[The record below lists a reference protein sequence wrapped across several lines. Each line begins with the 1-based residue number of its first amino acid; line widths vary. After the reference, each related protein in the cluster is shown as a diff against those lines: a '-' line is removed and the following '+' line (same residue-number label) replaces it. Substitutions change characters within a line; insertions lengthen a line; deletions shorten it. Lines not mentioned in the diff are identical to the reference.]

1 MSDRSCQRSILIG
14 FVVGDL
20 FYDADL
26 FRESDD
32 GVLVAEFDFEDGFI
46 IPEGINVD
54 LKVLILIDQAVTVLP
69 DLPPGQKTLS
79 FSSCSRNWH
88 F

>member
-1 MSDRSCQRSILIG
+1 MMLICSG
-14 FVVGDL
+14 NLMTDF
-20 FYDADL
+20 F
-26 FRESDD
+26 
-32 GVLVAEFDFEDGFI
+32 VAELDFEDGFI

-54 LKVLILIDQAVTVLP
+54 LKILILIGQAVTVLP

-79 FSSCSRNWH
+79 FSSRSRNWH